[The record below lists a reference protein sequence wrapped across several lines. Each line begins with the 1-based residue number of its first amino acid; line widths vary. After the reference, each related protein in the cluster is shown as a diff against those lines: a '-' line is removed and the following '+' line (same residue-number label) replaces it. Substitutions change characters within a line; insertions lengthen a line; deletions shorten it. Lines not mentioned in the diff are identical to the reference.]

1 RSAVGASSTINIYQP
16 VYGVNVLPLTRV
28 TKNSKETQDMLG
40 FNLQDQ
46 IFLNDQWNILLGG
59 RFNRLEQQIADYRS
73 NTQSKQA
80 FSPFTPR

>member
-1 RSAVGASSTINIYQP
+1 
-16 VYGVNVLPLTRV
+16 
-28 TKNSKETQDMLG
+28 MLG

-80 FSPFTPR
+80 FSPFTPRAGINFKPTDHLSFIATGEII